1 MSDVYD
7 VYHDECKEGGYW
19 HGFFFVPR
27 SARQLLLDLLKLAR
41 TISGYPHEVHY
52 IKLGSR
58 IKPHYETAIIT
69 QAWTS
74 IGVAALQQQNDEKAG
89 ELERLRALH
98 AGASEGLRAES
109 ALRGEDSFV
118 QEPQEHAYRCLRLLR
133 PRRAIV
139 GQRLGRPV

>member
-1 MSDVYD
+1 VSDVYD

-74 IGVAALQQQNDEKAG
+74 IGVAALQQQKLRKFPPKMFLGGVG
-89 ELERLRALH
+89 ELFLAQRTGSSQNWYA
-98 AGASEGLRAES
+98 ASL
-109 ALRGEDSFV
+109 
-118 QEPQEHAYRCLRLLR
+118 
-133 PRRAIV
+133 
-139 GQRLGRPV
+139 